1 MAHDDILTVR
11 HTVTGLVESLPRV
24 VVEQVYP
31 HLYHEVTE
39 LELVEAQREAEFEM
53 YGEYKTPLPAQ
64 AASTPATE
72 EEAD

>member
-1 MAHDDILTVR
+1 
-11 HTVTGLVESLPRV
+11 V

-31 HLYHEVTE
+31 HLYREVTG

-64 AASTPATE
+64 AESTPATE